1 MSYWGHFKVELIL
14 TNDAIFQDSLY
25 LRDIQDQRIYLF
37 RRTAHYNN
45 FLIKKLYNTNVLIS
59 RLMGKL
65 NLFMGDQNNLLM
77 KNEVLC

>member
-45 FLIKKLYNTNVLIS
+45 FLIKKTLQHKCFDLNIN
-59 RLMGKL
+59 GKTKPIY
-65 NLFMGDQNNLLM
+65 GRS
-77 KNEVLC
+77 K